1 MSLTPTIAM
10 AAVLALSEPDPAAD
24 QTSELFDRA
33 ATQYQTSDYRG
44 AVETYTDAYRLSSSI
59 ADADLRGEVQAAI
72 LFNLARAHSKAYVLD
87 GNAERLLQQVDLL
100 EKYLAQTAD
109 LADQRDAEELLA
121 EAELELDRL
130 AEQRAAAQQQAQ
142 PREEPP
148 RTAPTPVVD
157 PEPQEDSGI
166 DSRPNRLEIAGY
178 TMLGLGVASGAVAVS
193 GAVLASQARS
203 EHIEGPTRADRDA
216 AESKGSVANA
226 MIFAGA
232 VAAGALVAT
241 GITLTVVGRKRRAK
255 VRPIAWYTP
264 NGGGLVLRGRF

>member
-1 MSLTPTIAM
+1 M
-10 AAVLALSEPDPAAD
+10 AAVLALSEPDSAAD
-24 QTSELFDRA
+24 KTSDLFDRA

-44 AVETYTDAYRLSSSI
+44 AVETYTNAYRLSSSI
-59 ADADLRGEVQAAI
+59 VDAELRGEVQAAI

-121 EAELELDRL
+121 EAKLELDRL
-130 AEQRAAAQQQAQ
+130 AEQQAAAEQQAQ
-142 PREEPP
+142 PREEPL
-148 RTAPTPVVD
+148 RAVPTPVID
-157 PEPQEDSGI
+157 PEPQGSGQDSRI

-178 TMLGLGVASGAVAVS
+178 TMLGLGVASGAAAVS

-216 AESKGSVANA
+216 AESKGSVANV

-232 VAAGALVAT
+232 AAAGVLVTA
-241 GITLTVVGRKRRAK
+241 GITLAVVGRKRRAN
-255 VRPIAWYTP
+255 VRPLAWYAP
-264 NGGGLVLRGRF
+264 NGGGLALRGRF